1 MVELLNIEYRVN
13 LAFLK
18 APWIPTQGAYQYS
31 HHAALDPQ
39 LYLIHQRYMQKPS
52 AFAFNTHSFLH
63 LIHILFCIFNDSR
76 VTSLYL
82 LLTTCSKLTYNRFL

>member
-18 APWIPTQGAYQYS
+18 APWIPTQGAYHYS

-39 LYLIHQRYMQKPS
+39 LNLIHQRYMQKPS
-52 AFAFNTHSFLH
+52 AFAFNTHSFLL
-63 LIHILFCIFNDSR
+63 LIHFLFCIFNDLR